1 METLKKYLPHLYILI
16 GGSCW
21 GLIGL
26 FNRNLLSAGLSP
38 QDIVLLRNGGGL
50 LLLTLIVLLTDRSVF
65 RVSWRHLP
73 WFLCMGVISIT
84 VFTLLY
90 FSCQQYCS
98 LAVAAILLYT
108 APTFVVIMSAILW
121 REPVTRKKLLALA
134 VAFLGCATV
143 SGVFSGGLSV
153 TPRGFLLGLGSGFFY
168 ATYSIFGRYALA
180 NYKPLTVTYY
190 TFAFAALASLFVT
203 RPAAVLSTVAA
214 DGRLAL
220 LVLGLAAIAT
230 VIPYLFYTKGLA
242 QVESG
247 KASILASI
255 EPVVAAL
262 VGVIAFGEPMTAGVA
277 LGLVC
282 ILASVYI
289 LR

>member
-1 METLKKYLPHLYILI
+1 MATLKKYLPHLCILM

-26 FNRNLLSAGLSP
+26 FNRNLLAAGLTP
-38 QDIVLLRNGGGL
+38 RDIVLLRNTGGL
-50 LLLTLIVLLTDRSVF
+50 VLLTLIVLATDRSIF
-65 RVSWRHLP
+65 RIRWRHLP
-73 WFLCMGVISIT
+73 WFLAMGVISIT
-84 VFTLLY
+84 LFTLLY

-121 REPVTRKKLLALA
+121 REPVTRRKLLALA
-134 VAFLGCATV
+134 VAFLGCAAV
-143 SGVFSGGLSV
+143 SGIFSGGLSV
-153 TPRGFLLGLGSGFFY
+153 TPRGLLLGLGSGFFY

-180 NYKPLTVTYY
+180 HYRPLTVTYY
-190 TFAFAALASLFVT
+190 TFVFAGLASLLVAPPMQVT
-203 RPAAVLSTVAA
+203 AALAA
-214 DGRLAL
+214 DGRLVL
-220 LVLGLAAIAT
+220 LALGLVVIAT
-230 VIPYLFYTKGLA
+230 VAPYILYTRGLA

-247 KASILASI
+247 KASILASV

-262 VGVIAFGEPMTAGVA
+262 VGVLAFGEPMNAGVI
-277 LGLVC
+277 LGLGC